1 MKRSLIKALATTAIA
16 GLIGVAAAAPATA
29 DTTQVWEAPLVSW
42 DGTDGTWEQHPLEP
56 MFSTDAMVPGDSVQA
71 GVYIKNA
78 GVRKARLKIVLRD
91 VRIPAAKQAVL
102 DAVAAL
108 PAGTQPTPQQLAVTQ
123 LYDEVHL
130 RIEVG
135 SASVDDTIPNLAA
148 LNADI
153 VLFDADV
160 DPGQQAAVSAWYDW
174 IYAGALTENT
184 YAGNGVEG
192 PWMDFTVVATM
203 YYVEETPTSEPP
215 TSQPPSTTAAPT
227 STPAPSDTVI
237 PPTTVTVT
245 TTATDGIDAGVKSS
259 TPPAGGGGGDLPS
272 TGLGTPVMALGLT
285 GLVLLALGLPLIL
298 RRRKDKRSHA

>member
-29 DTTQVWEAPLVSW
+29 DPTTVWVAPVMSW
-42 DGTDGTWEQHPLEP
+42 DGTAGSWEQNPLEP
-56 MFSTDAMVPGDSVQA
+56 MFSTDAMVPADRVQA
-71 GVYIKNA
+71 GIYVKND
-78 GVRKARLKIVLRD
+78 GTRKARLKIVLRD

-130 RIEVG
+130 RTEVG

-203 YYVEETPTSEPP
+203 YYVEEPPTSEPP

-245 TTATDGIDAGVKSS
+245 TTDSIDVGGVGQ
-259 TPPAGGGGGDLPS
+259 TRPAGGGGGDLPS